1 MILINSAAFPGARRR
16 VRTSLKKLSSIP
28 DGGGVL
34 TDRSALAQ
42 AATSWRRLLQRISP
56 SEAAIFAVVA
66 VGTIGMVLL
75 FPRTI
80 ELRSLTLLMAPAVAA
95 VAFWRG
101 FVPGVALTL
110 LGLGLGYLLRPERG
124 FAELSHA
131 VVFALLGVTASV
143 IGDWAVRSRQR
154 REGSA
159 RLLEEREAHLRT
171 IFETAPEAMI
181 VINEQGIVQS
191 YGAAA
196 ERMFGWRPSEVLGR
210 NINMLMPE
218 PYRSQHD
225 GYLHRY
231 LTTGEKGIIGIGRVV
246 VGERKDGSVFPM
258 ELAVGEVKSGE
269 ASYFTGFVRDLT
281 ERQESEARVRELQAE
296 VVHISRLSAMG
307 EMASSL
313 AHELNQPLSA
323 IANYM
328 SGAKRLLE
336 RGSDADPRVAQAIE
350 KAAEQALRAGDI
362 IRRLRD
368 FLARGEG
375 ERTVESLAKLVHEAC
390 GLALLGAK
398 ESGVSVHY
406 EMDPH
411 LDRVIVDRVQIQQV
425 IVNLVRNAVD
435 AMQEVER
442 RELNVS
448 TSIDGDMAMVTVAD
462 TGPGLDPVAAE
473 RLFQP
478 FVTTKPTGMG
488 IGLSISRTIVEA
500 HGGRIWSEPNPGG
513 GTLFRFTVRLAQS
526 EENVAAGA

>member
-1 MILINSAAFPGARRR
+1 MGRRD
-16 VRTSLKKLSSIP
+16 L
-28 DGGGVL
+28 L
-34 TDRSALAQ
+34 TD
-42 AATSWRRLLQRISP
+42 
-56 SEAAIFAVVA
+56 AVVLLVFAGLTVTA
-66 VGTIGMVLL
+66 VLA
-75 FPRTI
+75 FPRTL
-80 ELRSLTLLMAPAVAA
+80 ELRTLTLIMTPAVAA
-95 VAFWRG
+95 LAFWRG
-101 FVPGVALTL
+101 FAPGLLLTL
-110 LGLGLGYLLRPERG
+110 LGLILGYVLRPDRG
-124 FAELSHA
+124 FADFSHA
-131 VVFALLGVTASV
+131 VIFAILGVSASV
-143 IGDWAVRSRQR
+143 MGGWAVSRRRQR
-154 REGSA
+154 EASA
-159 RLLEEREAHLRT
+159 SALEQRDAHLRS

-181 VINEQGIVQS
+181 VIDEKGVIQS

-210 NINMLMPE
+210 NVSMLMPE
-218 PYRSQHD
+218 PYRTQHD
-225 GYLHRY
+225 GYLSRY
-231 LTTGEKGIIGIGRVV
+231 LQTGEKRIIGIGRVV
-246 VGERKDGSVFPM
+246 VGERKDGTVFPL
-258 ELAVGEVKSGE
+258 ELAVGEVKSGD
-269 ASYFTGFVRDLT
+269 ARYFTGFVRDLT
-281 ERQESEARVRELQAE
+281 ERQEREARVRELQAE

-307 EMASSL
+307 EMASAL

-336 RGSDADPRVAQAIE
+336 RAEGRDVRVAEALD
-350 KAAEQALRAGDI
+350 KAGEQALRAGDI

-398 ESGVSVHY
+398 ESGVAVTY
-406 EMDPH
+406 EIDPH
-411 LDRVIVDRVQIQQV
+411 LDRVLVDRVQIQQV

-442 RELNVS
+442 RELLVS
-448 TSIDGDMAMVTVAD
+448 TSVDGDMAMVTVAD

-500 HGGRIWSEPNPGG
+500 HGGRIWSEPKPGG
-513 GTLFRFTVRLAQS
+513 GALFRFTVPLAQ
-526 EENVAAGA
+526 EEESVARV